1 MDVTIQVMV
10 ACLVPIV
17 LLKTVGAL
25 GAEGPAVKLMNHKF
39 TLLNL

>member
-17 LLKTVGAL
+17 LLKIVGVL
-25 GAEGPAVKLMNHKF
+25 GVEGPAVKLTNHNF
-39 TLLNL
+39 TLLNF